1 MSNNTDEEIQK
12 KICDLLKKQPGI
24 DRTKIAELLN
34 LQLSEIETSV
44 QKLVR
49 NNLIIPIEEHGYTRY
64 YLGPPQ
70 RNGKEQT
77 TGETREKIL
86 TLITQNPGLHLSKI
100 AELLTMSKPLA
111 EYHLLR
117 MEKEETIQVS
127 KETGYKRYYIT
138 DEDIETTDKKILS
151 LLRKDIPLKIVLF
164 LANHKNAK
172 HKDILQYLNIAPST
186 LSYHL
191 NNDRLRTR
199 RRRCCH
205 VHLTNETPSGGGSW
219 AVRESGLAD
228 YRDQDQDQDK
238 SCRDPGWHPSDYHV
252 HTRLRVLDQDRAK
265 HCHRPQ
271 PKHAAV
277 RDRSAVF

>member
-1 MSNNTDEEIQK
+1 MSNTTDEEIQK
-12 KICDLLKKQPGI
+12 KIYELLKKQPGI

-34 LQLSEIETSV
+34 LQIADVETSL
-44 QKLVR
+44 QKLEK
-49 NNLIIPIEEHGYTRY
+49 NNLILPIEEGGYTRFY
-64 YLGPPQ
+64 HRPQ
-70 RNGKEQT
+70 QKNGKEQT

-117 MEKEETIQVS
+117 MEKERTIQVS
-127 KETGYKRYYIT
+127 KETGYKRYYIA

-191 NNDRLRTR
+191 NNLIKQGIILVHRYGDEKGYSLKNEKELMNFILKYRL
-199 RRRCCH
+199 H
-205 VHLTNETPSGGGSW
+205 I
-219 AVRESGLAD
+219 
-228 YRDQDQDQDK
+228 
-238 SCRDPGWHPSDYHV
+238 
-252 HTRLRVLDQDRAK
+252 VLDGFKDLWGDLHYKRW
-265 HCHRPQ
+265 
-271 PKHAAV
+271 
-277 RDRSAVF
+277 